1 MSPLNQSNGS
11 ALRAASTF
19 EHCFRGINMQPMRK
33 TSLDELTLKTYT
45 DKTGVETK
53 HLTFYTS
60 APEAPEPLQVG
71 YFEMTNSNNA
81 MIFQHKFEE
90 GKYVI
95 EGEIVLV
102 DVDTREVMV
111 AKKGDMLHLPTGSSA
126 IYWTPSYAKVFF
138 CSGSDEIVETAF
150 DSEIAVTDVPEL
162 CEAFGLTP
170 A

>member
-1 MSPLNQSNGS
+1 
-11 ALRAASTF
+11 
-19 EHCFRGINMQPMRK
+19 MQPMRK
-33 TSLDELTLKTYT
+33 TSLEELTLHTYT

-71 YFEMTNSNNA
+71 YFEMTRSKNA
-81 MIFQHKFEE
+81 MVFQHKFEE

-138 CSGSDEIVETAF
+138 CSGSDVVVESAF
-150 DSEIAVTDVPEL
+150 DSEVDVTEVKEL
-162 CEAFGLTP
+162 CDLFDLTP